1 MKEVLLSRD
10 HVRLCDWIC
19 GGGLWMNIPVPS
31 CCPRMK
37 IGLGAVRSA
46 AGDWIPPGAAVAH
59 VMPCGS
65 DVPANCHG
73 ENCIG

>member
-1 MKEVLLSRD
+1 M
-10 HVRLCDWIC
+10 
-19 GGGLWMNIPVPS
+19 PVPS
-31 CCPRMK
+31 CCPRIK

-46 AGDWIPPGAAVAH
+46 AGDWIPPGAAVAQ
-59 VMPCGS
+59 VMPCGR